1 MVRWM
6 ADIVRPPFLGRSR
19 NEAARVGIS
28 SPLHIVIAA
37 AIFALWLTAIIAGLL
52 AWLK

>member
-1 MVRWM
+1 M
-6 ADIVRPPFLGRSR
+6 RPPFLRRSR
-19 NEAARVGIS
+19 NESARIGIS